1 MKIIGRKSSS
11 NVQKVLWC
19 CAELGVEYEQ
29 EDAGREFGVVETD
42 QFFKINPN
50 RKVPVLIDK
59 DFILWESNAIVRMLA
74 AKFGEGTLY
83 PKDIES
89 QASAARWMDW
99 QLGTLGPDFT
109 AMFHGLVR
117 DRPDE
122 RDWKAINA
130 SISKTQVNLEILD
143 HYLANTEFVAGDYL
157 TMGDIPVGI
166 YAYRWYEFETIEHKH
181 LPNLERWFSNLQ
193 KRPAFQEFVM
203 VGLG

>member
-19 CAELGVEYEQ
+19 CGELGIKYEQ
-29 EDAGREFGVVETD
+29 EDAGREFGVVKTD

-50 RKVPVLIDK
+50 RKVPVLIDR
-59 DFILWESNAIVRMLA
+59 DFILWESNSIVRMLA

-83 PKDIES
+83 PKDIRS

-117 DRPDE
+117 DSPKE
-122 RDWKAINA
+122 RDWKAINTSVA
-130 SISKTQVNLEILD
+130 KTQVNLEILD
-143 HYLANTEFVAGDYL
+143 HYLANTEFVAGDHL

-166 YAYRWYEFETIEHKH
+166 YAYRWYEFETIERKQ
-181 LPNLERWFSNLQ
+181 LPNLERWYSNLQ

>member
-1 MKIIGRKSSS
+1 MKIIGRKTSS

-19 CAELGVEYEQ
+19 CAELGIEYEQ

-59 DFILWESNAIVRMLA
+59 DFVLWESNAIVRMLA

-83 PKDIES
+83 PKDIKA

-109 AMFHGLVR
+109 ALFHGLVR
-117 DRPDE
+117 DRPEE
-122 RDWKAINA
+122 REWKAINT
-130 SISKTQVNLEILD
+130 SIAKTQVNLEILD

-166 YAYRWYEFETIEHKH
+166 YAYRWYEFETIKHKQ
-181 LPNLERWFSNLQ
+181 LPNLERWYANLQ
-193 KRPAFQEFVM
+193 MRPAFQKFVM